1 MSVRTTLRRL
11 VGSVRPHASALALV
25 TLLSAASVALT
36 LYAPILIGRGVDMVL
51 GPGAVRFDL
60 LLPLIGT
67 LALVVALTSAAQ
79 WGANLLI
86 NRVAYRVAR
95 GIRAAAFEALGRAP
109 AAYVDG
115 RRHGDVLSRLITDV
129 DQVSDGLLLGF
140 AQLFSSG
147 LTILGTLAVMLTI
160 NAWIALIVIV
170 VTPLSLFVAKF
181 LATRTYDMFREQSRV
196 RGEMTGLVNE
206 LVGSQKLVDAFRYQ
220 RRAAERFEAINRSLR
235 VTGVKALFYSS
246 ITNPATRFVN
256 SVVYVAVGVFG
267 AFGAVRGLITVGQ
280 LVSALNYANQYTKPF
295 NEISGVI
302 TEFQGALASAARVFE
317 LIDAPAEAP
326 DAPDAARLSRAE
338 GAVDLRGVSFRYT
351 PDQPLIEDLNL
362 CVRPG
367 ERVAIVGP
375 TGSGKTTLINLLMR
389 FYEPDSGDIL
399 VDGLP
404 VRRITRDSLRRQ
416 FGMVLQDTW
425 LREGTI
431 RENIAYGRPDAG
443 MAEIEEAAR
452 SAHAEGFIRRL
463 PEGYD
468 TVIREE
474 GEGISQGQKQLL
486 CIARAMLT
494 APPMLILDEAT
505 SSIDALTERRVQ
517 RAFQRIMRGRTSFVV
532 AHRLQTI
539 READMI
545 LVMDR
550 GRVIEQGTHD
560 QLIEKGGFYA
570 KLYFSQFSA

>member
-1 MSVRTTLRRL
+1 MNVRATLRRL
-11 VGSVRPHASALALV
+11 FGLTRPHAGALALV
-25 TLLSAASVALT
+25 TLFSAAAVALT

-51 GPGAVRFDL
+51 GPGEVRFDL
-60 LLPLIGT
+60 LLPLIGA
-67 LALVVALTSAAQ
+67 LALTVALTAAAQ

-95 GIRAAAFEALGRAP
+95 ALRADAFESLGRAP
-109 AAYVDG
+109 AAYIDG

-140 AQLFSSG
+140 AQFFSSG

-181 LATRTYDMFREQSRV
+181 LARRTYDLFREQSRV

-220 RRAAERFEAINRSLR
+220 RRASERFEAINRKLR
-235 VTGVKALFYSS
+235 TTGVNALFYSS

-267 AFGAVRGLITVGQ
+267 GFWAVRGLISVGQ

-326 DAPDAARLSRAE
+326 DPPDALSLSRAE
-338 GAVDLRGVSFRYT
+338 GAVELRGVSFRYVK
-351 PDQPLIEDLNL
+351 DRPLIEGLNL
-362 CVRPG
+362 RARPG

-389 FYEPDSGDIL
+389 FYDPDAGEIL

-404 VRRITRDSLRRQ
+404 ARRISRDSLRRQ

-431 RENIAYGRPDAG
+431 RENIAYGRPDAPPE
-443 MAEIEEAAR
+443 EIEEAAR
-452 SAHAEGFIRRL
+452 SAHADGFIRRL

-468 TVIREE
+468 TLVREE
-474 GEGISQGQKQLL
+474 GEGISQGQRQLL

-539 READMI
+539 READVI

-570 KLYFSQFSA
+570 KLYASQFSA